1 MSKVS
6 INPWWIVAAA
16 FLILGCNMGVRLTT
30 GLLLP
35 EISVDLSIPTSE
47 LAFGFGVQ
55 NLMWGAV
62 SPIAGMMAE
71 RYGTAK
77 ILLSGAAVF
86 IAGMF
91 LAAFAESSLAFFMA
105 NAVFIGIGVGATTFP
120 IVLGAVGRH
129 FPAHKR
135 TFALGITSAGGSFG
149 QFAYA
154 MLLGQTDAFLNWSQ
168 IFMLFGGSLVLI
180 VGACWFMRDR
190 GGSDEESDLHIPDAP
205 AHQPQTQGFEAQAR
219 QDVSSQGGLDNRLGE
234 NVTVKPAPLFNWQAV
249 GEAFQNRSYQLLNVG
264 FFVCGFHIALLTV
277 HMSGVVS
284 YCGLPP
290 EMASNSLAVIGLAN
304 VVGVIAAGW
313 AGDRWH
319 KPWLL
324 LLIYWLRACLL
335 LALMFVPMNSQLF
348 YTFSV
353 IMGVLWLSTVPLTSG
368 AVAQLFGTKN
378 LASLFGFV
386 MFSHQ
391 IGAFFGSWWGGL
403 IFDEF
408 GSYHWALLLSAM
420 LGVLAAAVHLPITP
434 KKLNLVP
441 T

>member
-91 LAAFAESSLAFFMA
+91 LTAFAESSLGFFMA

-190 GGSDEESDLHIPDAP
+190 GGSDEDSDLHIPDAP
-205 AHQPQTQGFEAQAR
+205 AHQPQAQGFEAQAR

-434 KKLNLVP
+434 KKLNLMP
-441 T
+441 A

>member
-1 MSKVS
+1 
-6 INPWWIVAAA
+6 
-16 FLILGCNMGVRLTT
+16 MGVRLTT

-35 EISVDLSIPTSE
+35 EISIDLSIPTSE

-55 NLMWGAV
+55 NLLWGAI

-77 ILLSGAAVF
+77 VLLSGAIVF
-86 IAGMF
+86 IIGMF
-91 LAAFAESSLAFFMA
+91 WAALTESSWGFFMA
-105 NAVFIGIGVGATTFP
+105 NAVLIGIGVGATTFP
-120 IVLGAVGRH
+120 IVLGAVGKR

-154 MLLGQTDAFLNWSQ
+154 MLLGQTDAFLDWSQ
-168 IFMLFGGSLVLI
+168 IFILFGSSLLLI
-180 VGACWFMRDR
+180 ILACWFMRDR
-190 GGSDEESDLHIPDAP
+190 EETYVADELDHSDD
-205 AHQPQTQGFEAQAR
+205 
-219 QDVSSQGGLDNRLGE
+219 SSGPR
-234 NVTVKPAPLFNWQAV
+234 PLFNWQAV

-304 VVGVIAAGW
+304 VVGVIIAGW

-335 LALMFVPMNSQLF
+335 MALVFIPMNSQLF

-408 GSYHWALLLSAM
+408 GSYHWALLLSAG

-434 KKLNLVP
+434 KKLQSYASAN
-441 T
+441 